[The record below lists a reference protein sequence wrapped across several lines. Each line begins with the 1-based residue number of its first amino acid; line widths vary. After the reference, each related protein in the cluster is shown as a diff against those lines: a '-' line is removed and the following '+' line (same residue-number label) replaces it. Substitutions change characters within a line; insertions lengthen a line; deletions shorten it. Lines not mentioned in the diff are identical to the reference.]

1 MGMQSIPP
9 TLMAAF
15 VLAFG
20 SFACYLYV
28 RRGRREDLTFSL
40 TCLGIV
46 AYDIG
51 AAGVYA
57 ARSVAEGAQWQRV
70 QLVSMAF
77 GSVALI
83 HFVSACT
90 GQVGRMSRAF
100 FTIWGLVSGTLGA
113 FERVGLMWRPN
124 EPLIKPIRL
133 PGNIT
138 ITYFEAATG
147 PLGKV
152 QAVMAL
158 LELVVVFVA
167 SLRVYG
173 RDTRTRAL
181 SVSLGVFCA
190 ALLNDMF
197 VTLGWYR
204 FVYVL
209 EYGFSAMALV
219 LVLPITGELVEAG
232 VVIAEREALEE
243 QLRVAARMEAVGRLA
258 GGVAHDLN
266 NQLTPIIGY
275 SELALKT
282 RRLGPQLWTYF
293 EQISDAANH
302 ARELTQQLLAFAR
315 RQVLNI
321 CVLDLNELIAE
332 AQKTLKRVIPEHITL
347 EVRLDSRACRV
358 RADATQLRQ
367 IVFNLALNARDAMP
381 TGGTLEISTGRRQ
394 GSLAPNKP
402 NQKGFIVLTV
412 RDSGIG
418 MDETTQARVFEPFF
432 TTKSNPSNS
441 GLGLPTVYGI
451 VRQHGGQVSVQSAP
465 GEGAT
470 FEVWLPEVF
479 DSVPARQQSTP
490 PNSNAPRRG
499 TVLVVEDE
507 TSVRQLVC
515 SVLAESG
522 FSVLDAESPIA
533 ARQLVERGQRR
544 IDLLLTDVV
553 MPEMSGPELYDRLRE
568 RLPGL
573 PVLFM
578 SGYSVQLLDENRRS
592 QLNGALLTK
601 PFSSSELV
609 SAVEAALASVNAKR
623 EANRGQRR
631 DPPAGVAPAS
641 TS

>member
-1 MGMQSIPP
+1 
-9 TLMAAF
+9 MAAVVF
-15 VLAFG
+15 AFG
-20 SFACYLYV
+20 SFAFYLYL

-70 QLVSMAF
+70 QLVSMAY
-77 GSVALI
+77 GSAALI

-90 GQVGRMSRAF
+90 GQVGRNSRVF

-113 FERVGLMWRPN
+113 FERSGLMWRPD
-124 EPLIKPIRL
+124 EPLIKNIAL
-133 PGNIT
+133 PGGLSV
-138 ITYFEAATG
+138 TYVEAAAG

-158 LELVVVFVA
+158 LELVVVLVA

-181 SVSLGVFCA
+181 SVSVSVFCL

-219 LVLPITGELVEAG
+219 LVVPITRELIEAG
-232 VVIAEREALEE
+232 AVIAEREALEE
-243 QLRVAARMEAVGRLA
+243 QLRLAARMEAVGRLA

-282 RRLGPQLWTYF
+282 RSLGPQLWTYF
-293 EQISDAANH
+293 EQIGDAANH

-321 CVLDLNELIAE
+321 TVLDLNELVAG

-347 EVRLDSRACRV
+347 QVQLDARPCLV

-367 IVFNLALNARDAMP
+367 IVFNLALNARDAMQA
-381 TGGTLEISTGRRQ
+381 GGTLEIFTSQRRAVAA
-394 GSLAPNKP
+394 SSKSIE
-402 NQKGFIVLTV
+402 KDFVVLTV

-418 MDETTQARVFEPFF
+418 MDETTRARVFEPFF
-432 TTKSNPSNS
+432 TTKTNPSNS

-451 VRQHGGQVSVQSAP
+451 VRQHGGHVSVKSAP
-465 GEGAT
+465 GQGST

-479 DSVPARQQSTP
+479 DSVPAREERTP
-490 PNSNAPRRG
+490 SSSNAPRRG

-507 TSVRQLVC
+507 DAVRQLVC
-515 SVLAESG
+515 SVLTESG
-522 FSVLDAESPIA
+522 FSVVDAASPIA
-533 ARQLVERGQRR
+533 ARQLVEHRQQP
-544 IDLLLTDVV
+544 IDLLVTDVV
-553 MPEMSGPELYDRLRE
+553 MPEMTGPELCERLRE
-568 RLPGL
+568 RLPEL

-592 QLNGALLTK
+592 QLKGNFLTK

-609 SAVEAALASVNAKR
+609 CAVEAALTSAKTLGA
-623 EANRGQRR
+623 ANGTQGR
-631 DPPAGVAPAS
+631 ATHAP
-641 TS
+641 T